1 MIRRGYRDL
10 LRKGYGMNIDFK
22 LLQTKLAEN
31 KVYDAWQFVEG
42 LVETLRYMNL
52 SKELA
57 CKTFDHRKQT
67 LEERQNERFNA
78 AITNPGTRVPI
89 TLEALNPTQ
98 SLSGIEI
105 GDTVIMQ
112 KSVLEF
118 FHYAR
123 LSVEVVTQ
131 ILNAALFGDDSV
143 SISDR
148 YFPSK
153 VSKKIAGVQ
162 QFVNISTIISNT
174 LNNPEIAYLMRFDNY
189 TKHVKTASF
198 AIKNSLFF
206 GNASEFKI
214 MPFVFDGVMNPEEDA
229 VDKLNAVSKAVDD
242 YIEAVLAELIIQIQY
257 CQGTTQRFHTV
268 RYKSQLKESEGKSY
282 LDYIVYFIEVE
293 NDIHDLPTQISL
305 LPLVIM
311 PDGNVQYTR
320 IPVKKIFVTLK
331 GQDEKGI
338 CGYAEEELSQDSTE
352 MYRKY
357 TIKQGTQVDFIE
369 YFANF
374 KKDYADTKFPMKAMD
389 GTMIIYQ
396 E

>member
-1 MIRRGYRDL
+1 MSV
-10 LRKGYGMNIDFK
+10 DFK
-22 LLQTKLAEN
+22 LLQKKLAEN
-31 KVYDAWQFVEG
+31 KVYDAWQYVEG
-42 LVETLRYMNL
+42 LIETLNYMNL

-57 CKTFDHRKQT
+57 CKTHDHNRQT
-67 LEERQNERFNA
+67 LEDRQKNRLET
-78 AITNPGTRVPI
+78 AINNPGMHIAVTMKD
-89 TLEALNPTQ
+89 LNPTQ
-98 SLSGIEI
+98 SISGIEV
-105 GDTVIMQ
+105 GDTVIMR

-131 ILNAALFGDDSV
+131 VLNAALFGDDA
-143 SISDR
+143 ISMNER
-148 YFPSK
+148 NFPSK
-153 VSKKIAGVQ
+153 VSDKIARVQ
-162 QFVNISTIISNT
+162 QFASISSAITNALS
-174 LNNPEIAYLMRFDNY
+174 NPEIQYLMRFDNY

-198 AIKNSLFF
+198 AIKNSVFF
-206 GNASEFKI
+206 GNDAEFKI
-214 MPFVFDGVMNPEEDA
+214 MPFVFDGVVNPEENA
-229 VDKLNAVSKAVDD
+229 VDKLTTVSKAVED
-242 YIEAVLAELIIQIQY
+242 YIESVLTELMNQIQY

-268 RYKSQLKESEGKSY
+268 RYKSQLKESDGKSY
-282 LDYIVYFIEVE
+282 LDYVVYFIEVD
-293 NDIHDLPTQISL
+293 NGVQDLPAQISL

-311 PDGNVQYTR
+311 PDGSVQYAR
-320 IPVKKIFVTLK
+320 IPAKKIFVTLK

-357 TIKQGTQVDFIE
+357 NVHPGSQIDFIT

-374 KKDYADTKFPMKAMD
+374 KNDYIGTKFPMRAMD